1 MTGPFRMRESGIVGT
16 GTLTE
21 RSPSRTIRRAAMAI
35 DNLFAFSGVYAEDEA
50 S

>member
-1 MTGPFRMRESGIVGT
+1 MTGPVRIRGSGIVGT

-21 RSPSRTIRRAAMAI
+21 RSLSRTIRRAAMAI
-35 DNLFAFSGVYAEDEA
+35 DNLFDCSGVDAEDEA